1 MVNRGQSMFGCL
13 KWYLHVSNE
22 SHMVLVIIHA
32 VCQWWIVMV
41 IIQCELVYHQQRLY
55 HQQFFKMSTIFF
67 SLNTSL
73 LTIIMDDNKF
83 IIP

>member
-1 MVNRGQSMFGCL
+1 MFGCL

-32 VCQWWIVMV
+32 VCQWGIVMV

-55 HQQFFKMSTIFF
+55 HQQFF

>member
-1 MVNRGQSMFGCL
+1 MFGCL

-32 VCQWWIVMV
+32 VCQWRIVMV

-55 HQQFFKMSTIFF
+55 HQQFF
-67 SLNTSL
+67 
-73 LTIIMDDNKF
+73 
-83 IIP
+83 